1 MSQSKVENKNVDVNS
16 SDEGT
21 TPKLVKDNESEIS
34 DFSDSDNEEVTKKS
48 KKGKPV
54 EKFDD
59 IEFSASLDPFGSG
72 ANDPFAEDKK
82 KESSVAAKFI
92 HIRLQLRNAR
102 KSTTTLQGL
111 PEEFDLKK
119 LLKFFKKTFG
129 CLGTIVNDDDFGKVI
144 QLSGD
149 QRAKLSEFLVS
160 EGIAKKGDIKVHGF

>member
-21 TPKLVKDNESEIS
+21 TPKLVKDDESEIS
-34 DFSDSDNEEVTKKS
+34 EFSDSDNEEVTKKS

-72 ANDPFAEDKK
+72 ANDPFAEDK

-129 CLGTIVNDDDFGKVI
+129 CLGTIVKDDDFGKVI
-144 QLSGD
+144 QLGGD
-149 QRAKLSEFLVS
+149 QRAKLSEFLIG